1 MVIKWPEKNFLKM
14 ILIFSKKYDIVYN
27 SYTDVKTH
35 LKSNC
40 KFFFEKNVHFEVGF
54 FLVIKWPEKNFLK
67 MILIFS
73 KKYDIAYN
81 SYTDVKT
88 HLKSNCKFFF
98 EKNVHFEVGFFLVI
112 KWPEKNFLKMILIFS
127 KKNDIIYYSYTDVK
141 THLKSNCK
149 FFFEKNVHFEVG
161 FFFGYKMTRKKFL
174 KK

>member
-1 MVIKWPEKNFLKM
+1 MSIFEVGFFLVIKWPEKIFLKM

-40 KFFFEKNVHFEVGF
+40 NFFFEKNVHFEVGF
-54 FLVIKWPEKNFLK
+54 FLVIKWPEKIFLK

-73 KKYDIAYN
+73 KKYGIAYN

-88 HLKSNCKFFF
+88 HLKSNCNFFF

-112 KWPEKNFLKMILIFS
+112 KWPE
-127 KKNDIIYYSYTDVK
+127 
-141 THLKSNCK
+141 
-149 FFFEKNVHFEVG
+149 
-161 FFFGYKMTRKKFL
+161 
-174 KK
+174 